1 MCMGGSAPSMPAPP
15 PPPVPYEE
23 TAEGKAAMALR
34 QKELEEKETA
44 EAEEARK
51 KVLAREAAMQGR
63 KATILTGGQGDTS
76 QASVQRKTLLGR

>member
-15 PPPVPYEE
+15 PPPVAWEE
-23 TAEGKAAMALR
+23 TTAGKAELAKR
-34 QKELEEKETA
+34 QQELEATEAA

-63 KATILTGGQGDTS
+63 KATILTGGRGDES